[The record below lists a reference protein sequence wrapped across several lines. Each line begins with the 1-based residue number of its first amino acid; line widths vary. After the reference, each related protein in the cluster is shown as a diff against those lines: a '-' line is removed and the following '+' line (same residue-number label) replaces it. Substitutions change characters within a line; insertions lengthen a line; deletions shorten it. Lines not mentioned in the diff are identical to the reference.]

1 MKRIALISASLVLVG
16 GMASACGNSPED
28 ADKDEFCKA
37 ADNFFASENEDDFN
51 DNKDEL
57 KDVGT
62 PEEIDGDAR
71 EGFEF
76 VVDLDWD
83 DREDE
88 PSDDDMEKATAFFE
102 KYGELCGGG
111 DVPETDLEETP
122 TDGVDGM
129 ETE

>member
-16 GMASACGNSPED
+16 GMASACGSSPED
-28 ADKDEFCKA
+28 ADKGDFCKA
-37 ADNFFASENEDDFN
+37 ADNFFGSENEDEFK
-51 DNKDEL
+51 DNRDEL

-76 VVDLDWD
+76 IIDMDWD

-88 PSDDDMEKATAFFE
+88 PDEDDMEKANAFFQ
-102 KYGELCGGG
+102 KYTALCSAT
-111 DVPETDLEETP
+111 PEPEES
-122 TDGVDGM
+122 
-129 ETE
+129 E